1 MPSPDVR
8 KRLLLILIFVCGI
21 AVLLTAYVV
30 AEEQRDAAH
39 LIKVLEQV
47 QVGHTQIEDI
57 APALHSAR
65 TAAASKD
72 EGCETNSRH
81 SKVSSPAES
90 GGGVS
95 PLPAGAE
102 HICGYDP
109 VVMNRV
115 LHGLRLAPVTG
126 IVANVETSN
135 GIVDQLLIFYQ
146 LGDFGNIGLVDF
158 IQVAPGKTTNCGR
171 ATCVERSYGSDG
183 AVVKI
188 RVQVAAD
195 APSAER
201 NRLLNFNTRCISKIG
216 GCKNA
221 SELLPVTDN
230 N

>member
-21 AVLLTAYVV
+21 AVSLTAYVV
-30 AEEQRDAAH
+30 AKEQRDAAH

-57 APALHSAR
+57 APSLHSAR
-65 TAAASKD
+65 TAAASND
-72 EGCETNSRH
+72 EGCEANSRH
-81 SKVSSPAES
+81 SKVSSPAET
-90 GGGVS
+90 GGGGS
-95 PLPAGAE
+95 PLPAG
-102 HICGYDP
+102 HLCGYDL

-126 IVANVETSN
+126 IVANVETNN

-158 IQVAPGKTTNCGR
+158 IQVAPGKATNCGR

-188 RVQVAAD
+188 RIQVAAD

-221 SELLPVTDN
+221 SELLPISEHD
-230 N
+230 